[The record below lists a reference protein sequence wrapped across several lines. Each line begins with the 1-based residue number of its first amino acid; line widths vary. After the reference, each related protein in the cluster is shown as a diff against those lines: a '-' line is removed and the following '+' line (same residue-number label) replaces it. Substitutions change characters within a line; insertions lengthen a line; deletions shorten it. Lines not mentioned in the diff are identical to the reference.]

1 MKPNRLKEDGGR
13 NTPLIQYFGVLVI
26 LALVLLSFW
35 RFTKQ
40 TEKYS
45 QEQSKEQLNEIA
57 LQTANS
63 VRLKIHDAISYLAG
77 ATGYFAGFHDLHSQ
91 NSLAMLSQLAET
103 GGFYGLRVV
112 LPDGKGYASSGNIT
126 DLSQR
131 DYFKR
136 AIAGETGMSNAFI
149 AYAPIYQDG
158 TVAGVLCGLYNME
171 SLYTTTEIA
180 NFRGQV
186 DSLIFQRN
194 GSIVLNSENANSPF
208 ERHGNV
214 WDAFSRMKFAGG
226 SDYQEFH
233 AQVLN
238 GGNGFI
244 EYYLDGEKQIACYA
258 PVGVNDWYTLH
269 TISASTIAVDIEPVN
284 QMGVTLILEIFTCFF
299 ILVAGIV
306 YYARKSREMLLNVNR
321 RLDFLANALP
331 GGVQKCSPD
340 ERGEFLYLS
349 DGFIRMFGYSR
360 EEIGRKFQNSFY
372 RTVYAPDLPKV
383 MQKLE
388 NPKTGDVIEL
398 EYRMMTGRGELVWV
412 LSKCTLTK
420 DEQGAPF
427 FYSICI
433 DVTNLKKIQQELQ
446 LSNERFRISMAQTSN
461 VIFEYDL
468 AQNQISFVTK
478 TRSIYGLP
486 SVMEDIGIWNN
497 TLNPES
503 AAELEEALDRIRAGA
518 KVSGCLI
525 QMQRANGKAAWNRVT
540 LTNIFNDYGKPVRAI
555 GMLED
560 VTENK
565 EAELRYAK
573 EKQYRAA
580 MLTDVRSIFEIN
592 VTQDRFSIE
601 LGGRVEQR
609 PIRLPERFSEAL
621 PVMVAKCVH
630 LKEQEL
636 VLQNFSLK
644 NLLRCYQNGETSL
657 VFEYRNVD
665 ANGNKLWVSNR
676 TNLLKD
682 PETGDIKAFSYVRDI
697 DEQKRKELALKDQ
710 SERDPLTGLYNRVAA
725 EKLITDFLK
734 TEELSHGGHGF
745 LIIDL
750 DNFKNINDSYGHLS
764 GDAMLR
770 QVSATIREVFR
781 ATDFMAR
788 LGGDEFAVFMKGARS
803 KEHIVVK
810 ANELVESLRKIH
822 LEEKP
827 ECIVSSSIGIAFAP
841 EHGSTFEQLYQKADE
856 ALYYVK
862 RTGKNCCC
870 FYDDSMSETTA
881 ANEKEKHV

>member
-1 MKPNRLKEDGGR
+1 MLKPNRSREDGGR
-13 NTPLIQYFGVLVI
+13 NTLLIQYFGVLMV

-77 ATGYFAGFHDLHSQ
+77 ATGYFAGFHDLRSQ
-91 NSLAMLSQLAET
+91 NSLVLLGQLAET

-112 LPDGKGYASSGNIT
+112 LPDGKGYASSGNIV

-136 AIAGETGMSNAFI
+136 AAAGETGMSNAFI
-149 AYAPIYQDG
+149 AYAPIYQNG

-171 SLYTTTEIA
+171 SLYTTAEIA

-186 DSLIFQRN
+186 GSLIFQQN
-194 GSIVLNSENANSPF
+194 GSIVLNSENAKGHF
-208 ERHGNV
+208 ERYGNV
-214 WDAFSRMKFAGG
+214 WDTFSRVEFTG
-226 SDYQEFH
+226 SSGYQEFH

-238 GGNGFI
+238 GGNGFV
-244 EYYLDGEKQIACYA
+244 EYYLDGEKQIACYT

-306 YYARKSREMLLNVNR
+306 YYARKSRDMLIHVNR
-321 RLDFLANALP
+321 RLDFLTNALP

-340 ERGEFLYLS
+340 EKGEFFYLS

-360 EEIGRKFQNSFY
+360 EEIKKKFQNSFY
-372 RTVYAPDLPKV
+372 QTIYALDLPKV

-388 NPKTGDVIEL
+388 NPKIGDVIEL

-412 LSKCTLTK
+412 LDKCTLTK
-420 DEQGAPF
+420 DEQGSPF
-427 FYSICI
+427 FYSVCM

-446 LSNERFRISMAQTSN
+446 LSNERFRISMAHTSN

-468 AQNQISFVTK
+468 AQNRISFVTK
-478 TRSIYGLP
+478 TRAIYRLP
-486 SVMEDIGIWNN
+486 AVMEDISVWNDA
-497 TLNPES
+497 LDPES
-503 AAELEEALDRIRAGA
+503 AAELEEALNKIRAGA

-525 QMQRANGKAAWNRVT
+525 QMQRANDKTAWNRVT

-580 MLTDVRSIFEIN
+580 MLADVRSIFEIN
-592 VTQDRFSIE
+592 VTQDRFSVE
-601 LGGRVEQR
+601 LGGKVERRQ
-609 PIRLPERFSEAL
+609 IQLPERFSEAL
-621 PVMVAKCVH
+621 PLIVAKCVYP
-630 LKEQEL
+630 KEQEL
-636 VLQNFSLK
+636 VLQNFNLK
-644 NLLRCYQNGETSL
+644 NLMRCYQNGENSL

-682 PETGDIKAFSYVRDI
+682 PETGDIKAFSYVRNI
-697 DEQKRKELALKDQ
+697 DEQKRKELALKYQ
-710 SERDPLTGLYNRVAA
+710 SERDPLTGLYNRVTA

-803 KEHIVVK
+803 KEHIVAK
-810 ANELVESLRKIH
+810 AKELVESLRKIH

-827 ECIVSSSIGIAFAP
+827 ECVISSSIGIAFAP

-870 FYDDSMSETTA
+870 FYDDSMSAATTA
-881 ANEKEKHV
+881 N

>member
-1 MKPNRLKEDGGR
+1 MLKPNRSREDGGR
-13 NTPLIQYFGVLVI
+13 NTLLIQYFGVLMV

-77 ATGYFAGFHDLHSQ
+77 ATGYFAGFHDLRSQ
-91 NSLAMLSQLAET
+91 NSLALLGQLAET

-112 LPDGKGYASSGNIT
+112 LPDGKGYASSGNIV

-136 AIAGETGMSNAFI
+136 AAAGETGMSNAFI
-149 AYAPIYQDG
+149 AYAPIYQNG

-171 SLYTTTEIA
+171 SLYTTAEIA

-186 DSLIFQRN
+186 GSLIFQQN
-194 GSIVLNSENANSPF
+194 GSIVLNSENAKGHF
-208 ERHGNV
+208 ERYGNV
-214 WDAFSRMKFAGG
+214 WDTFSRVEFTG
-226 SDYQEFH
+226 SSGYQEFH

-238 GGNGFI
+238 GGNGFV
-244 EYYLDGEKQIACYA
+244 EYYLDGEKQIACYT

-306 YYARKSREMLLNVNR
+306 YYARKSRDMLIHVNR
-321 RLDFLANALP
+321 RLDFLTNALP

-340 ERGEFLYLS
+340 EKGEFLYLS

-360 EEIGRKFQNSFY
+360 EEIRQKFQNSFY
-372 RTVYAPDLPKV
+372 QTIYALDLPKV

-388 NPKTGDVIEL
+388 NPKIGDVIEL
-398 EYRMMTGRGELVWV
+398 EYRIMTGRGELVWV
-412 LSKCTLTK
+412 LDKCTLTK
-420 DEQGAPF
+420 DEQGSPF
-427 FYSICI
+427 FYCVCM

-446 LSNERFRISMAQTSN
+446 LSNERFRISMAHTSN

-468 AQNQISFVTK
+468 AQSQISFVTK

-486 SVMEDIGIWNN
+486 SVMEDISIWNN

-503 AAELEEALDRIRAGA
+503 AAELEEALNKIRAGA
-518 KVSGCLI
+518 KASGCLI
-525 QMQRANGKAAWNRVT
+525 QMQRANGKTAWNRVT

-580 MLTDVRSIFEIN
+580 MLADVRSIFEIN
-592 VTQDRFSIE
+592 VTQDRFSVE
-601 LGGRVEQR
+601 LGGKVERRQ
-609 PIRLPERFSEAL
+609 IQLPERFSEAL
-621 PVMVAKCVH
+621 PLIVAKCVYP
-630 LKEQEL
+630 KEQEL

-644 NLLRCYQNGETSL
+644 NLMRCYQNGENSL
-657 VFEYRNVD
+657 AFEYRNVD

-697 DEQKRKELALKDQ
+697 DEQKRKELALKYQ
-710 SERDPLTGLYNRVAA
+710 SERDPLTGLYNRVTA

-803 KEHIVVK
+803 KEHIVAK
-810 ANELVESLRKIH
+810 AKELVESLRKIH

-827 ECIVSSSIGIAFAP
+827 ECVISSSIGIAFAP

-870 FYDDSMSETTA
+870 FYDDSMSAATTA
-881 ANEKEKHV
+881 N